1 VVNGLA
7 RDMGRPVL
15 GHTGQRREGEET
27 DGLLAATAHTLL
39 GLNTREVN
47 VKEERANR
55 ITENKRKAAAVKA
68 DMTRVKKDHT
78 LTPKRRQ
85 SILDRKRRQLGDL
98 TQQKARLRAGG
109 AP

>member
-1 VVNGLA
+1 
-7 RDMGRPVL
+7 
-15 GHTGQRREGEET
+15 
-27 DGLLAATAHTLL
+27 
-39 GLNTREVN
+39 VN

-68 DMTRVKKDHT
+68 DMTRAKKDHT
-78 LTPKRRQ
+78 LTPERRQ
-85 SILDRKRRQLGDL
+85 DILDRKRRQLGDL